1 MATGLYTAAPFLSRF
16 QGKSSGLS
24 TNLGGISGNPCGWT
38 GNFIFMV
45 ELRKKILTFR
55 DIIDLPPCDGS
66 SPISELVKGTVE
78 DLHKLYP
85 NVVPYNVL
93 APETENI
100 SIDHE
105 LALLYKALKAIG
117 DSWAKNHKWINNWGH
132 NAGDCLENMISLEQ
146 LGGKVLAELRYMT
159 DIAKEMFDV
168 MDEDDKSNNEGRVQS
183 STIGDILIESYSDN
197 KRLSC
202 PSPNTPTSASPEL
215 SSFGMELSE
224 FSHDASSSQ
233 SLLLPFRLKALENL
247 KPVGMK
253 HLFSFDMSPSLV
265 THDSSHLIEI
275 NKKEAQQVAEESPL
289 QSNYEEMTDLK
300 DTKNSIKFTNNTSNS
315 IPDHQ
320 PIALAAATSPS
331 PSTLPSPPP
340 PPPPPVLPSN
350 PLSIKPVVAP
360 PSPPCGPPLGVAAA
374 RPVLAPIRSN
384 APLPPPPMAPTKGA
398 MPPPPPPL
406 GASKALRPK
415 KAATKL
421 KRSSHMGSLYRT
433 LKGKVEGSSLS
444 GKQQGKKS
452 KVGGGPAGGKQGM
465 ADALAEMTKRSA
477 YFQQI
482 EDVQKHSKSIMEIKA
497 AINSFQSKDMSELI
511 KFHKYVEQHLE
522 KLTDETQ
529 VLARFEGFPSKKLES
544 LRSAAALHLK
554 LEDMVNN
561 LEKWKV
567 APPLGQLLDK
577 VESFFTKVKGEID
590 ALERSKDEE
599 AKKFQSHNITF
610 DFNILILIKECM
622 VDVSSSCME
631 LALEEKRKVKAKES
645 GENGRSSSSKGD
657 QEQGKAHTKMLWK
670 AFQFAFRVYSFAGGQ
685 DDRADMLTKQLAH
698 EIEID
703 PF

>member
-1 MATGLYTAAPFLSRF
+1 MQQRQGCPGNRYANVVTTLLYNHPPPPL
-16 QGKSSGLS
+16 GKNSGI
-24 TNLGGISGNPCGWT
+24 TISGNSCGWT
-38 GNFIFMV
+38 GNLIFMV

-66 SPISELVKGTVE
+66 SPINELVKGTVE

-85 NVVPYNVL
+85 NVVPYNFH
-93 APETENI
+93 ASEIENI
-100 SIDHE
+100 SIDHG
-105 LALLYKALKAIG
+105 LALLYRALKAIG

-159 DIAKEMFDV
+159 DIAKEMFDA
-168 MDEDDKSNNEGRVQS
+168 MDEDDKSNNEDRVKS
-183 STIGDILIESYSDN
+183 STIGEVLIECYSD
-197 KRLSC
+197 KKLLSC
-202 PSPNTPTSASPEL
+202 PSPNTPTSPSPEL
-215 SSFGMELSE
+215 SSFGMELSQLG
-224 FSHDASSSQ
+224 SHHDHDASNNSAR
-233 SLLLPFRLKALENL
+233 SLLLPFRLKALEML

-253 HLFSFDMSPSLV
+253 HLFSFDISPPSSL
-265 THDSSHLIEI
+265 TQDSNDYSKENTI
-275 NKKEAQQVAEESPL
+275 NNKQEAQH
-289 QSNYEEMTDLK
+289 EEMR
-300 DTKNSIKFTNNTSNS
+300 NSTSNS
-315 IPDHQ
+315 IPDQ
-320 PIALAAATSPS
+320 PIVLT
-331 PSTLPSPPP
+331 PSTLTPPSPPP
-340 PPPPPVLPSN
+340 PPPPPQELPPI
-350 PLSIKPVVAP
+350 PLSCGPLLGVVAGR
-360 PSPPCGPPLGVAAA
+360 PSPPPVPPPIGSIN
-374 RPVLAPIRSN
+374 AP
-384 APLPPPPMAPTKGA
+384 PLPPPPMAPTKLGG

-444 GKQQGKKS
+444 ANKQQGKKS
-452 KVGGGPAGGKQGM
+452 KIGGGGSTGGKQGM

-482 EDVQKHSKSIMEIKA
+482 EEDVQKHSKSIMEVKA

-511 KFHKYVEQHLE
+511 KFHKQVEQHLE

-544 LRSAAALHLK
+544 LRSAAALYLK
-554 LEDMVNN
+554 LEDIVNK

-577 VESFFTKVKGEID
+577 VESFFTKIKGEID

-610 DFNILILIKECM
+610 DFNILIRIKECM

-631 LALEEKRKVKAKES
+631 LALEEKRKGKAKES
-645 GENGRSSSSKGD
+645 IENGKCSSKSE

-698 EIEID
+698 EIQVD
-703 PF
+703 PLQE